1 MINFEAL
8 IKVWLH
14 DDRFNGDIWYPY
26 TCPLTKQTTT
36 PVRDLR
42 TVELLSRLG
51 RSLGLDHLP
60 SFYFRHTIQP
70 IDYAGGFM
78 GWEPY
83 TITDQMAL
91 AAKFALAYHRRNS
104 ADANFTLC
112 VKNNHVITV
121 RCVKT
126 DDNVYEFW
134 MYLHVMCP
142 IHGKAV
148 QHGVELHFTQGS
160 ANPFSG
166 CTFVSMAV
174 DI

>member
-1 MINFEAL
+1 
-8 IKVWLH
+8 
-14 DDRFNGDIWYPY
+14 
-26 TCPLTKQTTT
+26 
-36 PVRDLR
+36 
-42 TVELLSRLG
+42 
-51 RSLGLDHLP
+51 
-60 SFYFRHTIQP
+60 
-70 IDYAGGFM
+70 
-78 GWEPY
+78 
-83 TITDQMAL
+83 MAL